1 MAAVAAGGDMPGC
14 SARESAFLVDAQ
26 DVVERAGEGDE
37 GGALVLGR
45 GREAGVVLWQEDL
58 LEEAVGPGHV
68 GDAASL
74 SSWGRRFW
82 GNMRSERPLA
92 SGE

>member
-1 MAAVAAGGDMPGC
+1 M
-14 SARESAFLVDAQ
+14 DAQ

-58 LEEAVGPGHV
+58 LQEAVGPGHV
-68 GDAASL
+68 GDAGEPEFLGQAL
-74 SSWGRRFW
+74 QRRVP
-82 GNMRSERPLA
+82 NMRNHFERPLA